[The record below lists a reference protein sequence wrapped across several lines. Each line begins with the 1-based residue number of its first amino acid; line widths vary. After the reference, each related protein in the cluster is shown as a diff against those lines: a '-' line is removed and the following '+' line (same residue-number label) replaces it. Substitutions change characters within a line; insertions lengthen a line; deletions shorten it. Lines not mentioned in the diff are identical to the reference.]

1 MRRLA
6 SNPRREKTPG
16 NLPLPPDETDR
27 EELRDMISP
36 KELMDDIEWLRLNQP
51 NNRKT
56 WNVCEYAEQQLISK
70 LAVTLQEVT
79 LLTNTPQATCPE
91 CERRRKASSARV
103 AKHRSRKKI

>member
-1 MRRLA
+1 M
-6 SNPRREKTPG
+6 
-16 NLPLPPDETDR
+16 TD
-27 EELRDMISP
+27 P
-36 KELMDDIEWLRLNQP
+36 KALMDDIEWLRRNQP

-70 LAVTLQEVT
+70 PNVTLQKVT
-79 LLTNTPQATCPE
+79 LTVDTPSASCPE